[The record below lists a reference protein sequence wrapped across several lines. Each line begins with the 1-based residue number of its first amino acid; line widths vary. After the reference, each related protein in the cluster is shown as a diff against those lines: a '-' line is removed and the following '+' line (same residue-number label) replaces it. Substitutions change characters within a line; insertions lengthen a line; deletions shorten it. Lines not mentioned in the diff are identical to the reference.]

1 MYPAFNGQFD
11 FFSAHEQQLFKEAL
25 ITTTIPKGECVVKRG
40 AICRSLYFIATGSFV
55 QYTYT
60 DSGDFNAIDLH
71 LQNEWMLNQ
80 QSFIRQKP
88 SDNFIEA
95 YCDSVVY
102 ELTMQKMHEL
112 IGLSPAFFQLA
123 RVLEPVH
130 SRTHLF
136 DNQLTPLEKYQYILQ
151 HRPGLLQ
158 AFPLK
163 IIASY
168 LKITPETLSRVRDKI
183 AVPKNAS

>member
-1 MYPAFNGQFD
+1 M
-11 FFSAHEQQLFKEAL
+11 H
-25 ITTTIPKGECVVKRG
+25 
-40 AICRSLYFIATGSFV
+40 
-55 QYTYT
+55 
-60 DSGDFNAIDLH
+60 
-71 LQNEWMLNQ
+71 
-80 QSFIRQKP
+80 
-88 SDNFIEA
+88 
-95 YCDSVVY
+95 
-102 ELTMQKMHEL
+102 KMHEM

-183 AVPKNAS
+183 AVPKNGS